1 MTCAWGERGFD
12 TKSAS
17 IFSGWQ
23 PPVASAFMP
32 HACTW
37 PAFCQKVIF
46 LNFRSFWHSPFGA
59 SSSTLDGLVL
69 FLRCTTVLILV
80 YNILTT
86 SSNRLLIIVM
96 CVWWLWWR
104 MSIGFR
110 WICEPCEMVV
120 KVSTALFISVSSL
133 LKRVIFYAPTDP
145 WMPKPNQTR
154 AIF

>member
-1 MTCAWGERGFD
+1 MACAWGERGFD

-23 PPVASAFMP
+23 PTVASAFMP

-46 LNFRSFWHSPFGA
+46 LNFRSFWHSPLVPA
-59 SSSTLDGLVL
+59 PPLWMGLYCFSDVP
-69 FLRCTTVLILV
+69 VLILV
-80 YNILTT
+80 YNILTK

>member
-1 MTCAWGERGFD
+1 MGWARVWHKKRLNIQWLAASRCQCLHAPRVHVTGFLP
-12 TKSAS
+12 KSHFSQLS
-17 IFSGWQ
+17 IFLTQS
-23 PPVASAFMP
+23 
-32 HACTW
+32 
-37 PAFCQKVIF
+37 
-46 LNFRSFWHSPFGA
+46 LGA